1 MQIIIILLFLPLK
14 EIFKKTWETEKA
26 LQRQL
31 EERSGIFPYQDI
43 RKSHQRWANI
53 LANSS
58 WNLG

>member
-43 RKSHQRWANI
+43 RKSHQR
-53 LANSS
+53 
-58 WNLG
+58 